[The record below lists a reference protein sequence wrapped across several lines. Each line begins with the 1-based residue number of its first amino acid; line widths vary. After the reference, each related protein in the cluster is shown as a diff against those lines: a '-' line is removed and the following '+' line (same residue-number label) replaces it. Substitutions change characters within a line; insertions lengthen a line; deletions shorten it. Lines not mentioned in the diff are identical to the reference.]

1 MRNILFSLIVLWTSF
16 VAGCAS
22 RSSGRT
28 EVVFW
33 AFGAEGEHAARLM
46 PGFERRNPGISVR
59 VQMIPW
65 NAAHEKLLT
74 AFAGRSLPDLCQLGN
89 TWVPEFKTLNAIEN
103 LGPWVLKSAS
113 VRDSNYFPGI
123 WDTNI
128 VDSTLY
134 GIPWYV
140 DTRVLFYRTDLCARA
155 GYAHPPRSWEEW
167 SDLCRKLKKHSPENY
182 GVFFSTKK
190 KKEGGGGSVV
200 SVVSRARPTD

>member
-74 AFAGRSLPDLCQLGN
+74 AFAGRSLPDLCQ
-89 TWVPEFKTLNAIEN
+89 
-103 LGPWVLKSAS
+103 
-113 VRDSNYFPGI
+113 
-123 WDTNI
+123 
-128 VDSTLY
+128 
-134 GIPWYV
+134 
-140 DTRVLFYRTDLCARA
+140 
-155 GYAHPPRSWEEW
+155 RSEEHT
-167 SDLCRKLKKHSPENY
+167 SELQ
-182 GVFFSTKK
+182 
-190 KKEGGGGSVV
+190 
-200 SVVSRARPTD
+200 SRLHLVC